1 MGKWVNFVNVISSEI
16 IDGLLFLRLC
26 SFLATESK
34 VLKCIDHEF
43 HKFWQ
48 ITRIFDDK
56 TGDFMLNSK
65 AMFWTWLVRFSMF
78 FHVRSDLL
86 EKTPCMFY
94 TAFWTELTSSVNSNI
109 RQAFVTSKERICNVL
124 IWFAQKGHNLLFLSF
139 SFTFTGFFK
148 RQASIETK
156 VDNLKFYYWKMNKE
170 YFSTVV

>member
-1 MGKWVNFVNVISSEI
+1 MFFYVLCSTISKIEHKNPLSQFSMGKWVNFVNVISSEI

-26 SFLATESK
+26 SFLAIESK

-65 AMFWTWLVRFSMF
+65 AMFWIWLVRFSMF

-94 TAFWTELTSSVNSNI
+94 TAFWTELTSS
-109 RQAFVTSKERICNVL
+109 AFV
-124 IWFAQKGHNLLFLSF
+124 FQKFVFFISF
-139 SFTFTGFFK
+139 
-148 RQASIETK
+148 Q
-156 VDNLKFYYWKMNKE
+156 KFDPDRCL
-170 YFSTVV
+170 